1 MIEHPIRHAPALYEI
16 SRSRRTVIAS
26 DISSAFVGYIVMVP
40 SLADSMLRFW
50 AVTLAE
56 SCFDVPSMR
65 QLEGMWPVMIMRLGI
80 NSPGI

>member
-1 MIEHPIRHAPALYEI
+1 
-16 SRSRRTVIAS
+16 
-26 DISSAFVGYIVMVP
+26 MVP